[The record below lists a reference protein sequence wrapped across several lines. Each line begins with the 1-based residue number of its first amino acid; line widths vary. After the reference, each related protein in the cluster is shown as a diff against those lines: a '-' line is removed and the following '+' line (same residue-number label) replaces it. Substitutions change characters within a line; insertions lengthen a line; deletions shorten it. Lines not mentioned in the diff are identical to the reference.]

1 MLRTLLFP
9 NVSSTWAG
17 SYQVPRSKTG
27 WIFMSDCI
35 VCSFGMFGE
44 VLETW
49 TTATRYGFWPK
60 KRVSL
65 LSIVLL
71 GQLVPKPQ
79 CYSSI
84 SPKDIVLNSRN
95 IVPLSI
101 VLFLYYVLHR
111 LGPLFHQFWLHLWS
125 LQLFL
130 IFACC
135 GLLNSVSSVTPLLVE
150 SLQGFLR
157 SREIT

>member
-1 MLRTLLFP
+1 
-9 NVSSTWAG
+9 
-17 SYQVPRSKTG
+17 
-27 WIFMSDCI
+27 
-35 VCSFGMFGE
+35 MFGE

-71 GQLVPKPQ
+71 GQLVPKPR

-84 SPKDIVLNSRN
+84 SLKDIVLNARN
-95 IVPLSI
+95 IAPLPI

-111 LGPLFHQFWLHLWS
+111 LGLSSINFGFIFDLYNSCRPLHVVD
-125 LQLFL
+125 
-130 IFACC
+130 C
-135 GLLNSVSSVTPLLVE
+135 
-150 SLQGFLR
+150 
-157 SREIT
+157 

>member
-1 MLRTLLFP
+1 ML
-9 NVSSTWAG
+9 NC
-17 SYQVPRSKTG
+17 
-27 WIFMSDCI
+27 M
-35 VCSFGMFGE
+35 VCGFGMFGE
-44 VLETW
+44 VLETC
-49 TTATRYGFWPK
+49 TTATRYDFWPK

-84 SPKDIVLNSRN
+84 SLKDIVLNSRN

-111 LGPLFHQFWLHLWS
+111 LSSLFHQFRLHL
-125 LQLFL
+125 
-130 IFACC
+130 
-135 GLLNSVSSVTPLLVE
+135 
-150 SLQGFLR
+150 
-157 SREIT
+157 